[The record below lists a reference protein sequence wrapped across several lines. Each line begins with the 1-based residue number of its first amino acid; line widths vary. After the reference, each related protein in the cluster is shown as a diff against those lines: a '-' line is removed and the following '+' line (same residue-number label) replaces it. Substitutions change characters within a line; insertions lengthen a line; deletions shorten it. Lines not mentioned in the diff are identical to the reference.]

1 MAAGSHGANVEE
13 IHAADA
19 HHVGGGHD
27 HEHATGHDHA
37 DAGAA
42 GHGESHD
49 GDALGPIDWR
59 AWGAGVLGAVAAGV
73 VAVALYLASHP
84 G

>member
-1 MAAGSHGANVEE
+1 VAGNDAALEP
-13 IHAADA
+13 HAAPPAADDHDA
-19 HHVGGGHD
+19 DGHGHADHGDTGGHD
-27 HEHATGHDHA
+27 ASHAQ
-37 DAGAA
+37 
-42 GHGESHD
+42 E
-49 GDALGPIDWR
+49 ALGPIDWR